1 MGIKYAV
8 NENFFKKWTSAM
20 SYILGYLYADGSLE
34 DASYLRGKYL
44 RVSSIEK
51 KNIIKIRELLNS
63 KHTITEKSPTSKNG
77 KMGYL
82 LRIGSHVLYNDLTKL
97 GLYPNKSLTIKFPDI
112 PSNYLADFIRGYFDG
127 DGCVMIQK
135 ARGKKQSIVIK
146 RLSTVFT
153 SGSKEFLE
161 RLARE
166 TQKIIGTEQINV
178 YVGHNSY
185 MLSYSTGDS
194 IKIFKFMYNKKGNIY
209 VKRKFDIFC
218 EYFKLRPQRIDDEI
232 KNMIN

>member
-8 NENFFKKWTSAM
+8 NENYFKKWTSVM
-20 SYILGYLYADGSLE
+20 SYVLGYLYADGSLE

-51 KNIIKIRELLNS
+51 ENIIKIRELLNS

-77 KMGYL
+77 KRGYL
-82 LRIGSHVLYNDLTKL
+82 LRIGSHVLYNDLIKL

-135 ARGKKQSIVIK
+135 AKGKKQDIIIK
-146 RLSTVFT
+146 KLSTVFT
-153 SGSKEFLE
+153 SGSKKFLE
-161 RLARE
+161 RLARKI
-166 TQKIIGTEQINV
+166 QKSIGTEQFNV

-209 VKRKFDIFC
+209 VKRKFNIYC
-218 EYFKLRPQRIDDEI
+218 EYFQLKPNKIDGQI
-232 KNMIN
+232 KKII